1 MSEKIFKGLKQ
12 VKFDSF
18 SGLTDEQKA
27 GYLWFVRT
35 VVPEV
40 EGENNVANDE
50 YDIYFG
56 SRHYGHFCEGEL
68 SEIKAK
74 IATLEGKHD
83 EEVADILETLSEITD
98 TISGQTSAIQTINQ
112 NLDSKADKTTLASY
126 ISKVEYTDTKII
138 FKNADDTKI
147 GEVDATPFVKD
158 GILDDVE
165 VVTITEVPEENPH
178 GLVAGEKYIK
188 FVWNTDGESKEDY
201 ILTSEIGA
209 TYEGSES
216 IEISSNNKISV
227 KSVNSSLVNMQEIPV
242 GGTPLA
248 DILTAKGINTINAGN
263 LQSVIESLFSKEDWP
278 TNTPVRNI
286 PASASASQNQP
297 TVSFSKTLAKVGE
310 TITVSATAATASGSA
325 TVSYSNFQYGYSAA
339 NDNTKDGTTP
349 PSVTKNIVHS
359 NGNYNLS
366 ATVTKG
372 FNSGTIS
379 TDNITKTTTSATL
392 ANSSLVVEKGTNTVK
407 VETST
412 PTFSITIPASE
423 MPAYYACSTLKK
435 TSVDHM
441 VSAATEDKVY
451 SGLTAS
457 NSKSASVTGVYPIYT
472 NATWAVE
479 PTKDNAA
486 DGKSNA
492 NTAYDKTGTTGTS
505 DVAKLTQLT
514 NDTATFYA
522 FIAFGNGGFTF
533 KLPTGWVIT
542 KAQTKSDTKGGTF
555 DGNQGIPTP
564 TSENIS
570 VAGTVKHDYNV
581 YNFNIAAS
589 NVIRLEIK
597 VG

>member
-18 SGLTDEQKA
+18 SGLTDEQKS

-178 GLVAGEKYIK
+178 GLVVGEKYIK
-188 FVWNTDGESKEDY
+188 FVWNTDGDSKEDY
-201 ILTSEIGA
+201 ILASEIGA
-209 TYEGSES
+209 TYTGSDS
-216 IEISSNNKISV
+216 IEISTANQISV
-227 KSVNSSLVNMQEIPV
+227 KNVNSSLVSMQEIPV

-297 TVSFSKTLAKVGE
+297 TISFSKTLAKVGE
-310 TITVSATAATASGSA
+310 TVTVSATAATASGSA

-359 NGNYNLS
+359 NGTYNLS

-379 TDNITKTTTSATL
+379 TDNITKTNTSATL
-392 ANSSLVVEKGTNTVK
+392 ADSSLVVEKGTNTVK

-435 TSVDHM
+435 TSTDHM

-451 SGLTAS
+451 SDLTAS

-492 NTAYDKTGTTGTS
+492 NTAYDKTGTTGES

-564 TSENIS
+564 TPENIS

>member
-18 SGLTDEQKA
+18 SGLTDEQKS

-68 SEIKAK
+68 SEIKTK

-83 EEVADILETLSEITD
+83 EEVTDILETLSEMTN

-112 NLDSKADKTTLASY
+112 NLDTKADKTTLASY

-178 GLVAGEKYIK
+178 GLVVGEKYIK
-188 FVWNTDGESKEDY
+188 FVWNTDGDSKEDY
-201 ILTSEIGA
+201 ILASEIGA
-209 TYEGSES
+209 TYTGSDS
-216 IEISSNNKISV
+216 IEISTANQISV
-227 KSVNSSLVNMQEIPV
+227 KNVNSSLVSMQEIPV

-286 PASASASQNQP
+286 PTSASASQNQP
-297 TVSFSKTLAKVGE
+297 TISFSKTLAKVGE
-310 TITVSATAATASGSA
+310 TVTVSATAATASGST

-349 PSVTKNIVHS
+349 PSVTKNIVHA
-359 NGNYNLS
+359 NGTYNLS
-366 ATVTKG
+366 ASVTKG

-379 TDNITKTTTSATL
+379 TENITKTTTSATL
-392 ANSSLVVEKGTNTVK
+392 ADSSLVVEKGTNTVK

-435 TSVDHM
+435 TSTDHM

-451 SGLTAS
+451 SDLTAS

-542 KAQTKSDTKGGTF
+542 KAQTKSDTKSGTF

-564 TSENIS
+564 TPENIS

>member
-18 SGLTDEQKA
+18 SGLTDEQKS

-74 IATLEGKHD
+74 IATLEGKYD

-178 GLVAGEKYIK
+178 GLVVGEKYIK
-188 FVWNTDGESKEDY
+188 FVWNTDGDSKEDY
-201 ILTSEIGA
+201 ILASEIGA
-209 TYEGSES
+209 TYTGSDS
-216 IEISSNNKISV
+216 IEISTANQISV
-227 KSVNSSLVNMQEIPV
+227 KNVNSSLVSMQEIPV

-297 TVSFSKTLAKVGE
+297 TISFSKTLAKVGE
-310 TITVSATAATASGSA
+310 TVTVSATAATASGSA

-359 NGNYNLS
+359 NGTYNLS

-392 ANSSLVVEKGTNTVK
+392 ADSSLVVEKGTNTVK

-435 TSVDHM
+435 TSTDHM

-451 SGLTAS
+451 SDLTAS

-542 KAQTKSDTKGGTF
+542 KAQTKSDTKSGTF

-564 TSENIS
+564 TSENIN